1 MVILQKNKGISNVI
15 EIREINDDTGYSFN
29 MITKASFRYL
39 PQASIG
45 ENGGAL
51 FYRVDGLSS
60 LAKRFGRTL
69 PVEKDLRMILRNLYE
84 CIIEVKNHLL
94 DVDGLLID
102 MQHIFYDS
110 EKKEYRFLYAT
121 ERGDGFYRKLKRFLE
136 DIMVIYDHDDKK
148 GIVFLYN
155 FYADILK
162 DNFSPKM
169 YCELVNRLIGDGWQE
184 AGNKKVNYGRE
195 EDATAYDRDAETSSS
210 VGERRI
216 KQNHSSGSDA
226 YPGMNIGAGTRM
238 NIGAGTGM
246 NIGAGSGMNA
256 GAGMRMNTGAGMRM
270 NAGAGTRMK
279 TGTSSGMNAGI
290 GAGMNTGTGTRMND
304 GTGTRMNAGA
314 GKGISTG
321 KGNGIYSGINS
332 GINAIRGSGKKE
344 DNRNLYSTIKDGNAQ
359 NPDLKKDIKTYI
371 IIGMIII
378 LLGVSG
384 TLLIGTNILKLAATV
399 FVLYVAFIIY
409 RVIEG
414 RQDEEDIAMA
424 ESGYLNNATNEDT
437 AVQPVYY
444 PTSYSDDS
452 SGYRKTDNKKTEAG
466 NMAEEGYG
474 TVTRLVPIEA
484 GKMEPIMIPEGEISI
499 GRNGKENDYC
509 IRESGVSRIHARIR
523 RKGNRIEIS
532 DCDSTNG
539 TYINSRRIMKGN
551 SRRLKIGDTVSFAG
565 VEFYCL

>member
-210 VGERRI
+210 VGERQI
-216 KQNHSSGSDA
+216 KQNHSSGSS
-226 YPGMNIGAGTRM
+226 AGTRM
-238 NIGAGTGM
+238 SA
-246 NIGAGSGMNA
+246 GAGSGMN
-256 GAGMRMNTGAGMRM
+256 TGA
-270 NAGAGTRMK
+270 
-279 TGTSSGMNAGI
+279 
-290 GAGMNTGTGTRMND
+290 
-304 GTGTRMNAGA
+304 GTRMNAGA

-371 IIGMIII
+371 IIGVIII

-444 PTSYSDDS
+444 PINYSDDS

-523 RKGNRIEIS
+523 RKGNKIEIS

>member
-15 EIREINDDTGYSFN
+15 EIREIYDDTGYSFN
-29 MITKASFRYL
+29 MITKAAFRYL
-39 PQASIG
+39 PQATVG

-155 FYADILK
+155 FYAEILK

-184 AGNKKVNYGRE
+184 AGNKKVNYGRAE
-195 EDATAYDRDAETSSS
+195 EMPSPVSERRSGQNLRLDYDSDAGINVIHSS
-210 VGERRI
+210 V
-216 KQNHSSGSDA
+216 KKADNPNTYSSVKEGSASKPD
-226 YPGMNIGAGTRM
+226 
-238 NIGAGTGM
+238 
-246 NIGAGSGMNA
+246 
-256 GAGMRMNTGAGMRM
+256 
-270 NAGAGTRMK
+270 
-279 TGTSSGMNAGI
+279 
-290 GAGMNTGTGTRMND
+290 
-304 GTGTRMNAGA
+304 
-314 GKGISTG
+314 
-321 KGNGIYSGINS
+321 
-332 GINAIRGSGKKE
+332 IR
-344 DNRNLYSTIKDGNAQ
+344 
-359 NPDLKKDIKTYI
+359 KDIKTYI
-371 IIGMIII
+371 IIGVIII

-424 ESGYLNNATNEDT
+424 ESGYLNNATNKDA
-437 AVQPVYY
+437 AVQPVY
-444 PTSYSDDS
+444 PISHTGNS
-452 SGYRKTDNKKTEAG
+452 SEYQKTDNKKTEAG
-466 NMAEEGYG
+466 RMTKETYE

-484 GKMEPIMIPEGEISI
+484 GKMEPILIPEGEISI

-523 RKGNRIEIS
+523 RRGDRIEIS

-539 TYINSRRIMKGN
+539 TYINSRRILKGN

>member
-1 MVILQKNKGISNVI
+1 MMFALTDLGGGSCMVILQKNKGISNVI

-270 NAGAGTRMK
+270 NAGAG
-279 TGTSSGMNAGI
+279 N
-290 GAGMNTGTGTRMND
+290 
-304 GTGTRMNAGA
+304 
-314 GKGISTG
+314 GISTG

-371 IIGMIII
+371 IIGVIII

-539 TYINSRRIMKGN
+539 TYINSRRIMKCN
-551 SRRLKIGDTVSFAG
+551 SR
-565 VEFYCL
+565 